1 MDGLVEVI
9 SKQEFWEFLGVSH
22 SDFYSHVSVINNI
35 ANDDK
40 LEILAEFDNSLSVEA
55 HSSEI
60 ERFIGGKFGELI
72 TAYTEKKMTSLSR
85 NMTKKHVTWTL
96 TK

>member
-9 SKQEFWEFLGVSH
+9 SKPELWEYLGVSH
-22 SDFYSHVSVINNI
+22 SDFYSNVSVINNI
-35 ANDDK
+35 VHEDK
-40 LEILAEFDNSLSVEA
+40 LEILAEFNNPLSAEA
-55 HSSEI
+55 NASET
-60 ERFIGGKFGELI
+60 ERFIDEKFGELI
-72 TAYTEKKMTSLSR
+72 AAYAEKKMTSLSK

>member
-40 LEILAEFDNSLSVEA
+40 LEILAEFDNSLSAEA

-60 ERFIGGKFGELI
+60 ERFIGGKFGELQL
-72 TAYTEKKMTSLSR
+72 TLRKKWHRYREIWQKSM
-85 NMTKKHVTWTL
+85 
-96 TK
+96 

>member
-35 ANDDK
+35 VNEGK
-40 LEILAEFDNSLSVEA
+40 LEILAKFDNSLSAEA
-55 HSSEI
+55 NSSEI
-60 ERFIGGKFGELI
+60 ERFIDEKFGELI